1 MVGSIVGIRE
11 KWTFL
16 EFQEK
21 TDTLSLD
28 SFISA
33 QLDHDPIKIRERDG
47 EENGGDRELKDRLG
61 IL

>member
-1 MVGSIVGIRE
+1 MYCGDKGDA
-11 KWTFL
+11 WTFL

-33 QLDHDPIKIRERDG
+33 QLDHDPLKIRERDG
-47 EENGGDRELKDRLG
+47 EENGGDRELKDR
-61 IL
+61 